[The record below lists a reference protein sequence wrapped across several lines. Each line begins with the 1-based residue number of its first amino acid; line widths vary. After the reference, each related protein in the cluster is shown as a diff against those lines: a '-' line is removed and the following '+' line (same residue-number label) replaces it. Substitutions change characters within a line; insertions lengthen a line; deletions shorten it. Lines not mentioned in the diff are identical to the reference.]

1 MVADL
6 PTWADGNFCGN
17 WVRKF
22 RTRGLQPVKPGQNPS
37 TAPAETGILRNS
49 ARFSH
54 RQSLLKNRVRK
65 FRTRGLQPVK
75 PKQKTSSSSNNRR
88 PAEAEKPQI
97 RQGSSKTRSTP
108 TNRWKRYPLRPSR
121 CGAAESPCAPPPQR
135 RGGGAF
141 LPRRVPSCAPGAWPD
156 RPWSDRPFSWG
167 PFP

>member
-1 MVADL
+1 MPVFGLPRSCACVHSPSRCRRVAAARCDGAGEDRVRNFRTLFLVADL
-6 PTWADGNFCGN
+6 TNWVNGNFCGN

-22 RTRGLQPVKPGQNPS
+22 RP
-37 TAPAETGILRNS
+37 
-49 ARFSH
+49 
-54 RQSLLKNRVRK
+54 
-65 FRTRGLQPVK
+65 RGLQPVK

-88 PAEAEKPQI
+88 PDEAEKPQI
-97 RQGSSKTRSTP
+97 RQGSPKTRSTP

-156 RPWSDRPFSWG
+156 RPWRDRPFSWG